1 MSRSIG
7 RRRLRHPKKT
17 RKVLHKRQTAVG
29 RIFSPIDVRNKNQIP
44 EMLKRILAGNIT
56 IVLVYADWCGH
67 CTDFKPH
74 FDAASKSPN
83 RTAQVV
89 SVKDSMVDEMN
100 SAINS
105 MNSQAKPLDV
115 KGYPSLILVDN
126 KGNKISEVNAV
137 KDTETMTK
145 LVDSAGKLEAQS
157 KSARRNSVVPSNSVA
172 PSAINNVNE
181 LVNSNGNKSR
191 KNSTKPLSNQ
201 KFLSLPPVIRVN
213 TQSAEQAV
221 GSIVSPPQFNDDL
234 TGDHVNTSTGSIKGG
249 SLYGALAQSAY
260 KLAPAGILLGLA
272 ATRFCTRKG
281 RRNRR
286 SRRHR

>member
-56 IVLVYADWCGH
+56 IVLIYADWCGH

-126 KGNKISEVNAV
+126 RGNKISEVNAV

-172 PSAINNVNE
+172 PSAINNAND
-181 LVNSNGNKSR
+181 LMNPTGNKSR
-191 KNSTKPLSNQ
+191 KNSTKQLSNQ

-221 GSIVSPPQFNDDL
+221 GSIVSPPQFNDDI
-234 TGDHVNTSTGSIKGG
+234 TDDHVNTSTG
-249 SLYGALAQSAY
+249 
-260 KLAPAGILLGLA
+260 
-272 ATRFCTRKG
+272 
-281 RRNRR
+281 
-286 SRRHR
+286 